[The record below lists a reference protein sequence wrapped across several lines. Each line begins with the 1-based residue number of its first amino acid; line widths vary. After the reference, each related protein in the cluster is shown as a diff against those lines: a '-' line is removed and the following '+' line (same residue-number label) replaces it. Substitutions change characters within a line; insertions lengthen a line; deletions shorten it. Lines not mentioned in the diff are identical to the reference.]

1 MNVDFIGEL
10 LLKQCSIDVFPL
22 FVTPLAKLT
31 SSALTQLSLVLS
43 LFSGPTPAHFTE
55 LPPEFMQAIVH
66 QFSHQPTA
74 MAAAPSSSHP
84 VHMISGS
91 DSTPSAQT
99 AASPLLP
106 NTPVQGRVVLTRPSL
121 STHINQPVGNTI
133 NLRATGGQ
141 QPGQVIHRRV

>member
-1 MNVDFIGEL
+1 MPPPL
-10 LLKQCSIDVFPL
+10 L
-22 FVTPLAKLT
+22 TPWAKWT

-43 LFSGPTPAHFTE
+43 LFSGTTTPAHFTE

-74 MAAAPSSSHP
+74 MAAAPSAAHP

-106 NTPVQGRVVLTRPSL
+106 NTPVQGRVVITRPSL
-121 STHINQPVGNTI
+121 STHITQPVGNTI

-141 QPGQVIHRRV
+141 QPGQVTHHRVWGDTGWTSQT

>member
-1 MNVDFIGEL
+1 MPPPL
-10 LLKQCSIDVFPL
+10 L
-22 FVTPLAKLT
+22 TPWAKWT

-43 LFSGPTPAHFTE
+43 LFSGATPAHFTE

-66 QFSHQPTA
+66 QFSHQPIA
-74 MAAAPSSSHP
+74 MAAAPSAAHP

-106 NTPVQGRVVLTRPSL
+106 NTPVQGRVVITRPSL
-121 STHINQPVGNTI
+121 STHITQPVGNTI

-141 QPGQVIHRRV
+141 QPGQVTHHRV